1 MGRYCSW
8 NSSNVAPTRALLA
21 QEKIWAHA
29 VKSAQQC
36 KARSHVIVH
45 GIVPDVPSGRDGVTI
60 GGCRTFSLIL
70 RTNSVPVSLS
80 FVCFPINGDV
90 RVGGQ
95 ALAQTSVKIIC
106 FRALPTLIVRKPHA
120 TTPFRTTGLAGQSWP
135 NKLSIGR
142 PTLLTLPSIV
152 QRQAPLF
159 TDQVNVHLTA
169 RCEKTNLVMAW
180 VWGCGDASLEII
192 LSA

>member
-1 MGRYCSW
+1 M
-8 NSSNVAPTRALLA
+8 
-21 QEKIWAHA
+21 
-29 VKSAQQC
+29 KSAQQS
-36 KARSHVIVH
+36 KARFHVIVH

-80 FVCFPINGDV
+80 FVYFPINGDV

-142 PTLLTLPSIV
+142 PSFRGITPKAPTTNAASFQLGQCTLN
-152 QRQAPLF
+152 RPLKEDSYSYGMGF
-159 TDQVNVHLTA
+159 WT
-169 RCEKTNLVMAW
+169 R
-180 VWGCGDASLEII
+180 GCIFF
-192 LSA
+192 